1 MSFHLFVECRKHA
14 RRVLAQAV
22 GMHSAGGMGLA
33 GSILSQE
40 VDGASVF
47 CALCHLLFA
56 CAKEGKSF
64 GVVMARG
71 LIVGLPGTCCWL
83 GHYWCACIPSG
94 LAAHAALYLAAHAAL
109 YCGFV
114 TSVRGRPQASET
126 MLLAGLKVRGEA
138 CGASVSRS
146 LPCGGASSCARYCD
160 IAGRSL
166 TFSQGSCLKIARVCQ
181 HTSLLLPTT
190 L

>member
-1 MSFHLFVECRKHA
+1 
-14 RRVLAQAV
+14 
-22 GMHSAGGMGLA
+22 MHSAGGMGLA

-146 LPCGGASSCARYCD
+146 LPCGGASSCARYTVTLRD
-160 IAGRSL
+160 DRSR
-166 TFSQGSCLKIARVCQ
+166 SPKAVV
-181 HTSLLLPTT
+181 
-190 L
+190 

>member
-1 MSFHLFVECRKHA
+1 
-14 RRVLAQAV
+14 
-22 GMHSAGGMGLA
+22 MHSAGGMGLA

-94 LAAHAALYLAAHAAL
+94 LAAHAALDLAAHAAL
-109 YCGFV
+109 YIVALSRLCGGVRRRPRRCSWLASRFGERLVELPYRVRCPVEAHPLVPDTV
-114 TSVRGRPQASET
+114 TLRDDR
-126 MLLAGLKVRGEA
+126 
-138 CGASVSRS
+138 SRS
-146 LPCGGASSCARYCD
+146 PKA
-160 IAGRSL
+160 
-166 TFSQGSCLKIARVCQ
+166 VV
-181 HTSLLLPTT
+181 
-190 L
+190 

>member
-1 MSFHLFVECRKHA
+1 ML
-14 RRVLAQAV
+14 
-22 GMHSAGGMGLA
+22 SAGGMGLA

-56 CAKEGKSF
+56 CAKEGESF

-94 LAAHAALYLAAHAAL
+94 LAAHAALYLPAHAAL

-126 MLLAGLKVRGEA
+126 MLLAGARFGERLVELPYRVRCPEA
-138 CGASVSRS
+138 HPLVPDTVTLRDDRSRS
-146 LPCGGASSCARYCD
+146 PKA
-160 IAGRSL
+160 
-166 TFSQGSCLKIARVCQ
+166 VV
-181 HTSLLLPTT
+181 
-190 L
+190 

>member
-47 CALCHLLFA
+47 CALCHLVFA

-94 LAAHAALYLAAHAAL
+94 LAAHAALDLAAHAAL